1 MRIRRPRLA
10 AGLISALFVACVP
23 GVAIGESAAFDG
35 AIGEDPS
42 PWSVEY
48 ELSLQLIR
56 EREDVFA
63 PLGGGEANRSAAE
76 LRLNLQLQCD
86 SGACQDTRLVLKPRL
101 SLDDDE
107 RPRGMPDPQPD
118 TLAEGYLLQ
127 SLGDGQLGVGK
138 RLLGWGPSLLYSPTN
153 RLFPDN
159 GAVTPRRDIPG
170 KPMAFAGMRLSA
182 RGRLNL
188 LVADPRLD
196 EVDGIRR
203 GGAFGLAR
211 AEWNWVQSQITTLGA
226 VAGGGGGLRPY
237 VGSYVQHGLGDAW
250 TLGAEAAA
258 SRGYARRAS
267 SGIGEEPLA
276 QNENRWRWDGT
287 LNLRYGASSGA
298 EIGLELIHNGY
309 AMSASEVANPLIAA
323 MPSAGSS
330 PSRNRPLH
338 PFVQRRYA
346 LLQGTWPKLFDN
358 RRWGLTARVLQGLEQ
373 SSTDSFL
380 ELSFSP
386 TDTSTLYLGHAHSRV
401 PESLE
406 MSRPVPRST
415 YVALELFF

>member
-1 MRIRRPRLA
+1 MRIQRPRLA
-10 AGLISALFVACVP
+10 TGLIPALFIACVP
-23 GVAIGESAAFDG
+23 SVAIGESAAFDS
-35 AIGEDPS
+35 AIGDDPS

-76 LRLNLQLQCD
+76 LRLNVQLQCD
-86 SGACQDTRLVLKPRL
+86 RGACQDTRLVLKPRL

-107 RPRGMPDPQPD
+107 RPRDMPDPQPD
-118 TLAEGYLLQ
+118 ALAEGYLLQ
-127 SLGDGQLGVGK
+127 SLGEGQLGLGK

-159 GAVTPRRDIPG
+159 GAATPRRDIPG
-170 KPMAFAGMRLSA
+170 KPMAFASMPLSP

-226 VAGGGGGLRPY
+226 VAGGGGGLHSY
-237 VGSYVQHGLGDAW
+237 FGGYVQHGLDDAW

-267 SGIGEEPLA
+267 SGVGEEPLA
-276 QNENRWRWDGT
+276 QNENRWHWDGT

-298 EIGLELIHNGY
+298 EIGLELIYNGY
-309 AMSASEVANPLIAA
+309 AMSDSEVANPLIAA

-346 LLQGTWPKLFDN
+346 LLQGTWPKLFGD

-401 PESLE
+401 PESLL

-415 YVALELFF
+415 YVAMELFF

>member
-1 MRIRRPRLA
+1 M
-10 AGLISALFVACVP
+10 
-23 GVAIGESAAFDG
+23 
-35 AIGEDPS
+35 
-42 PWSVEY
+42 
-48 ELSLQLIR
+48 SLQLIH

-63 PLGGGEANRSAAE
+63 PLGGGEANRSAVE

-86 SGACQDTRLVLKPRL
+86 RGAYQDTRLVLKPRL

-107 RPRGMPDPQPD
+107 RPRDMPDPQPD
-118 TLAEGYLLQ
+118 ALAEGYLLQ
-127 SLGDGQLGVGK
+127 SLGDGQLGLGK

-159 GAVTPRRDIPG
+159 GAATPRRDIPG
-170 KPMAFAGMRLSA
+170 KPMAFASMPLSA

-196 EVDGIRR
+196 EVDGIRS

-226 VAGGGGGLRPY
+226 VVGGGGGLQPY
-237 VGSYVQHGLGDAW
+237 FGGYVQHGLGDAW

-267 SGIGEEPLA
+267 SGVGEEPLA
-276 QNENRWRWDGT
+276 QNENRWHWDGT

-309 AMSASEVANPLIAA
+309 AMSDSEVANPLIAA

-346 LLQGTWPKLFDN
+346 LLQGTWPKLFGD
-358 RRWGLTARVLQGLEQ
+358 RRWGLTARVLQGLDQ

-401 PESLE
+401 PESLL

-415 YVALELFF
+415 YVAMELFF